1 VDGHGAAVTSES
13 GPPGRTPRAGTPRA
27 GTPRAGTPR
36 VGPSG
41 GTTRVGPRRRLPGGA
56 TLALLV
62 VPVLFL
68 GWFFLWPVSAIIGLG
83 LAPDGAVD
91 LSVLTRVITDDSVRS
106 VAWFT
111 LWQAVVSTGLTLLVA
126 LPGAYA
132 FARLEFR
139 GRRALQAI
147 VTVPFVLPTV
157 VVGSAFLALLGPR
170 SPVNAALATVL
181 GDTAPTLDLRRT
193 VTAILLAH
201 VFFNYAVVVR
211 TVGGLWSML
220 DPRLEDAARVLGA
233 SRWRTFREVSL
244 PLLSPAIA
252 ASAAIVFLFTFTSFG
267 VVLILGGPGRA
278 TIEVEIHRATTQL
291 LDLPLASTLALLQLA
306 AVLTALAV
314 YGRLTRRV
322 QQQRLVAA
330 ERTRRAPRT
339 AGERWF
345 LRANLAVI
353 VVLVITPLA
362 VLVERSLMTAS
373 GYGWDNWQRLLIDE
387 PSSVLAVPAGQAVR
401 NSIAFGVGAT
411 LVALVVGG
419 LAATAATV
427 GRGWITATVDRALM
441 VPLGTSAVTVG
452 FGFLIALDRPVDLRG
467 SPWLVPIAQALIA
480 TPFVVRTLLPVLRS
494 IDQRL
499 RDAAAVLGASPGRV
513 WREIDL
519 PIVGRAL
526 LVAAGFA
533 FAIAV
538 GEFGATVFVARATLP
553 TMPVAIFR
561 LLGRP
566 GVTNF
571 GQAMAMSTLLA
582 MITAA
587 ALLTIDRLRVGA
599 VGRF

>member
-1 VDGHGAAVTSES
+1 MDGHGAQVTDGTASTE
-13 GPPGRTPRAGTPRA
+13 RRAH
-27 GTPRAGTPR
+27 
-36 VGPSG
+36 V
-41 GTTRVGPRRRLPGGA
+41 PRRNRRGA
-56 TLALLV
+56 PRGAALALLV
-62 VPVLFL
+62 VPVVFL
-68 GWFFLWPVSAIIGLG
+68 GWFFVWPVTSIVGLG
-83 LAPDGAVD
+83 LAPDGEVE
-91 LSVLTRVITDDSVRS
+91 LGVLARALTDPSVRS

-111 LWQAVVSTGLTLLVA
+111 LWQAVVSTALTLLVA
-126 LPGAYA
+126 IPGAYA
-132 FARLEFR
+132 LSRQEFP
-139 GRRALQAI
+139 GRRALQAA

-170 SPVNAALATVL
+170 SPINAALVAVL
-181 GDTAPTLDLRRT
+181 GEGAPTLDLRRT

-220 DPRLEDAARVLGA
+220 DPRLEDAARVMGA

-291 LDLPLASTLALLQLA
+291 LDLPLASTLALLQLV
-306 AVLTALAV
+306 AVLSALAV
-314 YGRLTRRV
+314 YGRLTRRA
-322 QQQRLVAA
+322 QQQRLVASA
-330 ERTRRAPRT
+330 STRRPPRSR
-339 AGERWF
+339 GERWF
-345 LRANLAVI
+345 LGANLAVI
-353 VVLVITPLA
+353 LVLVLSPLA
-362 VLVERSLMTAS
+362 VLVERSFVTAT
-373 GYGWDNWQRLLIDE
+373 GYGLDNWRRLLVDD
-387 PSSVLAVPAGQAVR
+387 PSSVLAVPAGEAVR
-401 NSIAFGVGAT
+401 NSLLFGVSAT

-427 GRGWITATVDRALM
+427 GRGWITGAVDRALM

-452 FGFLIALDRPVDLRG
+452 FGFLIALDRPLDLRG
-467 SPWLVPIAQALIA
+467 SPLLVPLAQALIA

-499 RDAAAVLGASPGRV
+499 RDAAAVLGASPFRV
-513 WREIDL
+513 WREVDL
-519 PIVGRAL
+519 PIIGRAL
-526 LVAAGFA
+526 LVAAGFS

-538 GEFGATVFVARATLP
+538 GEFGATVFVARANLP

-566 GVTNF
+566 GVANF

-582 MITAA
+582 AITAA
-587 ALLTIDRLRVGA
+587 ALLAIDRLRVGS

>member
-1 VDGHGAAVTSES
+1 VSAHGW
-13 GPPGRTPRAGTPRA
+13 RA
-27 GTPRAGTPR
+27 
-36 VGPSG
+36 
-41 GTTRVGPRRRLPGGA
+41 RRGA
-56 TLALLV
+56 TLVLLV
-62 VPVLFL
+62 LPVVFL
-68 GWFFLWPVSAIIGLG
+68 GWFFVWPVSAIVARG
-83 LAPDGAVD
+83 LAPEGSLDPAA
-91 LSVLTRVITDDSVRS
+91 LARVLTDPSVRS

-111 LWQAVVSTGLTLLVA
+111 LWQATVSTVLTLLVGI
-126 LPGAYA
+126 PGAYA
-132 FARLEFR
+132 LTRLDFR
-139 GRRALQAI
+139 GRRTLQSA

-170 SPVNAALATVL
+170 SPINAVL
-181 GDTAPTLDLRRT
+181 GTLLGDAAPTLDLRRT

-233 SRWRTFREVSL
+233 SRWRTFREVSW
-244 PLLSPAIA
+244 PLLRPAVA

-291 LDLPLASTLALLQLA
+291 LDLPLASSLALVQLV
-306 AVLTALAV
+306 AVVSALAV
-314 YGRLTRRV
+314 YGRLTRRSV
-322 QQQRLVAA
+322 QQRLVATA
-330 ERTRRAPRT
+330 STRRPVRTR
-339 AGERWF
+339 GERAF
-345 LRANLAVI
+345 LAANLAVI
-353 VVLVITPLA
+353 VGLVLSPLV
-362 VLVERSLMTAS
+362 VLVERSLVTAD
-373 GYGWDNWQRLLIDE
+373 GYGLDNWVRLLAADAD
-387 PSSVLAVPAGQAVR
+387 SVLAVPASAAVR
-401 NSIAFGVGAT
+401 NSLVFGLSAT

-419 LAATAATV
+419 LAATAATSGT
-427 GRGWITATVDRALM
+427 GRLPRAVDRALM

-467 SPWLVPIAQALIA
+467 SVLLVPLAQALIA

-499 RDAAAVLGASPGRV
+499 RDAAAVLGANPRRI
-513 WREIDL
+513 WREVDL

-526 LVAAGFA
+526 LVAAGFS

-538 GEFGATVFVARATLP
+538 GEFGATVFVARANAP

-582 MITAA
+582 AITAA
-587 ALLTIDRLRVGA
+587 ALLAIDRLRVGA